1 MSDRRRTLIGMS
13 GVGRTAAELNDAI
26 RALWPA
32 GAEVPPDRDRYERL
46 LVEWAAAVEAERG
59 EQQLAA

>member
-1 MSDRRRTLIGMS
+1 MT
-13 GVGRTAAELNDAI
+13 GVGRTADELNAAI

-32 GAEVPPDRDRYERL
+32 GAVQPLDRNRYERL
-46 LVEWAAAVEAERG
+46 LVEWAEAARPERG